1 MTELLRLPQTTG
13 YDNDDSKELLRAACR
28 EHRRSRTDA
37 ELSDLGARLTEQIL
51 AAIGGARSVALYV
64 STHGEPPTHGAL
76 TQLAARGIS
85 VLLPVLGPGLSR
97 NWGLFKGHEDL
108 SERAPGRPPEP
119 SGPTWTADALNKV
132 DAIIIP
138 ALAVDGFGTRL
149 GQGGGWYD
157 RVLAELTG
165 PTTVFA
171 MVFDE
176 ELVST
181 QRLPKVDYDQSVDAV
196 ITPTRLFLLEG
207 SPFQKETFANLRG
220 SEG

>member
-13 YDNDDSKELLRAACR
+13 YDSDDSKDLLRTAIRA
-28 EHRRSRTDA
+28 HRRSRTDA
-37 ELSDLGARLTEQIL
+37 ELQELGARFTDQIL
-51 AAIGGARSVALYV
+51 AAIGGARSVAFYV
-64 STHGEPPTHGAL
+64 STRGEPPTDDAL
-76 TQLAARGIS
+76 TQLAARGVH

-108 SERAPGRPPEP
+108 SERAPGRPLEP
-119 SGPTWTADALNKV
+119 SGPTWTADVLNQV
-132 DAIIIP
+132 DVVIIP
-138 ALAVDGFGTRL
+138 ALAVDGLGTRL

-157 RVLAELTG
+157 RALAELNT

-171 MVFDE
+171 LVFDE

-181 QRLPKVDYDQSVDAV
+181 QRLPRADYDRPVDAV

-207 SPFQKETFANLRG
+207 SPFQKEMLANLQG
-220 SEG
+220 A